1 MARDL
6 HELSR
11 LEDSLTYLYIEKA
24 IVERENNAII
34 ILRGDECIPVPV
46 SALTVLM
53 LGPGTSLTHAAMRVI
68 ADSGC
73 MVIWCGENAQR
84 FYGYGMGETRS
95 AERLL
100 RQASYCMDEGMHMTV
115 VERMFTLRFPDMKLD
130 EMSLQQLRGLEGV
143 RMREAYKILARK
155 YGITWRG
162 RNYNINDWDQSDEL
176 NKALSS
182 ANVCLYGLCN
192 AAIISLGYS
201 PGLGFIHTG
210 KMLSFVYDLADLY
223 KLETSV
229 PVAFEVTFSHRTDDI
244 QKAVRLGMRRALRER
259 KVLKRISN
267 DLNYLF
273 DLGAAENPNRADA
286 GQLWDNEQG
295 SIEGGKNYSERT

>member
-130 EMSLQQLRGLEGV
+130 GMSLQQLRGLEGV

>member
-46 SALTVLM
+46 SALTVRM

-130 EMSLQQLRGLEGV
+130 GMSLQQLRGLEGV

-229 PVAFEVTFSHRTDDI
+229 PVAFEATFSHRTDDI